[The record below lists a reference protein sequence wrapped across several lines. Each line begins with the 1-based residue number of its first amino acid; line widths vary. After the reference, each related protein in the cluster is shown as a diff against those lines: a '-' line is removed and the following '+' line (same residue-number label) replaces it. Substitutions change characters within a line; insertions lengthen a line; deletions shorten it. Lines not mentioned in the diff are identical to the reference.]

1 MGNMTLAIPDILLER
16 MKRFKEIK
24 WSEIARQALEKRV
37 NEFEEIEEIAS
48 KSRLTENDAKEI
60 ALKIN
65 TSVAKRLGLIK

>member
-1 MGNMTLAIPDILLER
+1 MTLSIPEDLFR
-16 MKRFKEIK
+16 KMKTFREIR

-48 KSRLTENDAKEI
+48 KSKLTEKDVKEI

>member
-1 MGNMTLAIPDILLER
+1 MTLSIPEDLFR
-16 MKRFKEIK
+16 KMKTFREIR
-24 WSEIARQALEKRV
+24 WSEIARQAIEKRV
-37 NEFEEIEEIAS
+37 NDLEIMNRIAS